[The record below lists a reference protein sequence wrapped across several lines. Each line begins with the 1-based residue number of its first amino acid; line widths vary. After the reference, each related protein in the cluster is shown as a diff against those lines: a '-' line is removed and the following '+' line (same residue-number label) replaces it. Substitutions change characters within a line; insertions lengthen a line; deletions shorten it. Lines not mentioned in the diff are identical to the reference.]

1 MNSRTP
7 QYFREHAAECE
18 RLAKEAVDPHNRE
31 IFLYAAAKW
40 RMLAAEEAGPTHTS
54 TTRRQASFIRRL
66 NLMANEAELRRELAH
81 MRALAE
87 TTTDALARAEVQLL
101 IGELEERLRQSGN
114 GAAMVVASP
123 GSV

>member
-1 MNSRTP
+1 
-7 QYFREHAAECE
+7 
-18 RLAKEAVDPHNRE
+18 
-31 IFLYAAAKW
+31 
-40 RMLAAEEAGPTHTS
+40 
-54 TTRRQASFIRRL
+54 
-66 NLMANEAELRRELAH
+66 MANEAELRRELAH

-123 GSV
+123 GSVWWPERSPPAA

>member
-40 RMLAAEEAGPTHTS
+40 RMLAAEEAGQRIPQQRDGKPLS
-54 TTRRQASFIRRL
+54 S
-66 NLMANEAELRRELAH
+66 E
-81 MRALAE
+81 
-87 TTTDALARAEVQLL
+87 
-101 IGELEERLRQSGN
+101 G
-114 GAAMVVASP
+114 
-123 GSV
+123 